1 MAQSWRNSTLKIS
14 FSNKYPRPKALE
26 IEQFIRDEVKVPVN
40 DVVGINFSIVSSV
53 VYLKLINDTV
63 CDKILNATRR
73 GLKFR
78 HSDGHIGDVTIEHA
92 GLCTIRVFEL
102 PFEVPEEEVISALR
116 PYGKVISHVLEKWA
130 QFTTYTVFNGVRQ
143 IRIELNKHVP
153 SYLTI
158 GGCRAIIIYD
168 GQPRTCSGC
177 GQEGHVRSMCMQ
189 RRITQLPPGDKQV
202 PSASTTLPLTYVQ
215 ALKQPGPTSGN
226 DPFLNAVL
234 PQGNEDRMEAAL
246 VPVSDP
252 PTQNASEVSPME
264 GTEVNASVVPPG
276 VLAQDQNTVLQ
287 STTDDKATDQTHSS
301 MLPLA
306 EKPTDNDQSPQQTD
320 PYEKMDV
327 ETGVIPTSAF
337 ITTGTASA
345 SSSDDFHP
353 RSDVEQHVRK
363 QRSPRQHKK
372 RRRTPSDEL
381 RKPKEDEDQASDEA
395 NASATRVPGRITA
408 RLPSHDTAAT
418 TVPIN
423 VSDAPLST
431 AEHTHG
437 ISAET
442 TPRQLSSVTSASWAD
457 DIEDES
463 EHVEG
468 AEGGSAPSAASSTAL
483 SQ

>member
-26 IEQFIRDEVKVPVN
+26 IEQFIRDEVKVPSN

-53 VYLKLINDTV
+53 VYLKLISDTV

-116 PYGKVISHVLEKWA
+116 PYGKVISHVAEKWA
-130 QFTTYTVFNGVRQ
+130 QFTTYPVFNGVRQ

-168 GQPRTCSGC
+168 GQPKTCSGC
-177 GQEGHVRSMCMQ
+177 GQEGHVRSTCMQ
-189 RRITQLPPGDKQV
+189 RRITQLPPGDEQL
-202 PSASTTLPLTYVQ
+202 PSAPTTLPLTYVQ
-215 ALKQPGPTSGN
+215 ALKQPEPTPVN
-226 DPFLNAVL
+226 DPFLNAAL
-234 PQGNEDRMEAAL
+234 CQGNEDKTEAAPA
-246 VPVSDP
+246 PVSAP
-252 PTQNASEVSPME
+252 PTQSASEVSPME
-264 GTEVNASVVPPG
+264 GTEVNASVVPTG
-276 VLAQDQNTVLQ
+276 VLALDQN
-287 STTDDKATDQTHSS
+287 TTDDKATDQTHSS

-306 EKPTDNDQSPQQTD
+306 EKPTDNDQSHQQTD

-345 SSSDDFHP
+345 SDDCHSH
-353 RSDVEQHVRK
+353 SDVEQHVRK
-363 QRSPRQHKK
+363 QRSPRQYKK
-372 RRRTPSDEL
+372 RRRTHSDEL
-381 RKPKEDEDQASDEA
+381 RKPKEDEDPASDEV
-395 NASATRVPGRITA
+395 NASATRVSGRSRA

-418 TVPIN
+418 TVPTD

-437 ISAET
+437 TPAET
-442 TPRQLSSVTSASWAD
+442 TPRQLPSVTSASWAD

-463 EHVEG
+463 GHVEG

-483 SQ
+483 S